1 MRFTINTY
9 PARGHAIGSGGNGE
23 SRRGSGSAHVVHL
36 DDELGERIAAATV
49 IKSERSRFI
58 DQVLAKI
65 QLRNAIQSANAEDSQ
80 ADNEIS
86 EERQQK
92 RKRAA

>member
-9 PARGHAIGSGGNGE
+9 SARGHAIGSGGNGE
-23 SRRGSGSAHVVHL
+23 NRRGGGSSRVVHL
-36 DDELGERIAAATV
+36 DEELGDRIETATV

-65 QLRNAIQSANAEDSQ
+65 QLRNALQSANAEDLQ
-80 ADNEIS
+80 ADNETS